1 MGYLDSFI
9 DTFQSRKLHP
19 LVTLIIDH
27 YHDVF
32 DIYIYYIIVLTFWI
46 FRSFKMFPHLSQVHL
61 CFSLKRTIKKDT
73 CLK

>member
-1 MGYLDSFI
+1 MSPVLGKITKIFQKVQRQKYDSLI

-32 DIYIYYIIVLTFWI
+32 DIYYIL
-46 FRSFKMFPHLSQVHL
+46 LS
-61 CFSLKRTIKKDT
+61 
-73 CLK
+73 

>member
-32 DIYIYYIIVLTFWI
+32 DIYIYIIL
-46 FRSFKMFPHLSQVHL
+46 LS
-61 CFSLKRTIKKDT
+61 
-73 CLK
+73 